1 MENQVTLTTEEIE
14 KFREFQTKNQELINV
29 LGQVEFQKINLE
41 LTRDN
46 IKQEMVRAGEEQNAF
61 AQEIQS
67 KYGEGQIDI
76 EQGVFIPFPSQS

>member
-1 MENQVTLTTEEIE
+1 MENQVTLTSEEIE
-14 KFREFQTKNQELINV
+14 KFRDFQVKNQELINV
-29 LGQVEFQKINLE
+29 LGQIEFQKLSLD

-46 IKQEMVRAGEEQNAF
+46 VKQEMIKIGDEQNLF

-76 EQGVFIPFPSQS
+76 EKGIFIPFTQN

>member
-14 KFREFQTKNQELINV
+14 KLREFQTKNQELVNV
-29 LGQVEFQKINLE
+29 LGQVELQKLNLE

-46 IKQEMVRAGEEQNAF
+46 IKQEMLRFSEEQNAF

-76 EQGVFIPFPSQS
+76 EQGVFIPFPQA